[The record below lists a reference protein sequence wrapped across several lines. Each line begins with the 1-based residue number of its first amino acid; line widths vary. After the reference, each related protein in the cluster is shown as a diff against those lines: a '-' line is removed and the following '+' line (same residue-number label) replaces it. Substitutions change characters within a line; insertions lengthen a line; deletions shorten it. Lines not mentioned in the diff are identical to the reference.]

1 MARTFIGGLVGGI
14 ILFVIGFIFWATP
27 LSQIAYS
34 SADQAQ
40 NAALQT
46 SLAQTLTPSGTGTYV
61 VPAYTQAEGAVLYAK
76 GPIATVH
83 FNTSGYSPD
92 DMSMLLPGFIFAL
105 VSGLLMAFGLS
116 AVGGGRSFADVGRLV
131 VLFSVGVTVWTI
143 LAMPIFNHYG
153 WGYWVYSFIAET
165 AALVAAGL
173 VIARWFLPNHLPRH
187 ATVGASADEPRP
199 SEPGPTE
206 A

>member
-14 ILFVIGFIFWATP
+14 ILFVVGFIFWATP

-46 SLAQTLTPSGTGTYV
+46 SLAQNLTPSGTGTYV
-61 VPAYTQAEGAVLYAK
+61 VPAYTQAEGAVLYAE

-92 DMSMLLPGFIFAL
+92 DMSMLLPGLVFAL
-105 VSGLLMAFGLS
+105 VSGLLMAFGLA
-116 AVGGGRSFADVGRLV
+116 AVGGGGRGFPDVARLV
-131 VLFSVGVTVWTI
+131 VLFSVGITTWTI

-153 WGYWVYSFIAET
+153 WGYWIYSFIAET

-173 VIARWFLPNHLPRH
+173 VIARWFLPHYEAARAAP
-187 ATVGASADEPRP
+187 AAADESR
-199 SEPGPTE
+199 STE
-206 A
+206 M